1 MPEAF
6 GSMSNLQNGLTVS
19 LQNLAERTQKSG
31 LVCSLPPEDQFEEDI
46 PPQNLLNSKKD
57 TIVKVTDF

>member
-1 MPEAF
+1 MPEPS
-6 GSMSNLQNGLTVS
+6 GSLSNLQNGLTVS

-31 LVCSLPPEDQFEEDI
+31 LVCSLPPEDQFEED